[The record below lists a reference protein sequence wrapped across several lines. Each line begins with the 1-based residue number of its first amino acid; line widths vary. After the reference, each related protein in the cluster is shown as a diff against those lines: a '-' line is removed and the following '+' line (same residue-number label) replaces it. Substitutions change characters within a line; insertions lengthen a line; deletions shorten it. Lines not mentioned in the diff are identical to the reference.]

1 MRAFSKK
8 IASFYAAYSLF
19 LKTVKANV
27 ELELVFF
34 ENSFQKTDRKNNP
47 IASMLAPQTPHQ

>member
-1 MRAFSKK
+1 MRAFTKK

-19 LKTVKANV
+19 LKTVNANV

-47 IASMLAPQTPHQ
+47 IASTLAHQTPHQ

>member
-47 IASMLAPQTPHQ
+47 ISSMLAHQTPHQ